1 MEKSERP
8 KASRRED
15 GIDLISNMPDH
26 ILLLILSRLKSTEEV
41 IRSSILSRRW
51 RYLWTSIPSLYI
63 RCFRK
68 GMHFKKN
75 KFKEFVYRVLVNKSV
90 DLDRLHLFCSNY
102 YSMSTVGMWIYAAVR
117 RNVKELNLTFSP
129 KDNTKDIELPHCLV
143 ACGSLKVL
151 RLSLG
156 YNVLRLLNV
165 TGFPTLKV
173 LSLTCVDFLEDNN
186 LVKDFFQSCPLL
198 EDLRLDDCVLNKL
211 GLLCISCPKLKK
223 LTIGN
228 CYDDEEDMCGGIKI
242 CCPKL
247 VFLALKGHIAYK
259 FFFECLDSLKEA
271 EIEPKLMDN
280 TISVF
285 SGISQVESLLIDVN
299 FFTQCINTAFDPSL
313 PNLKT
318 LVLSTTIGA
327 FTMEEF
333 NRILKYY
340 PKLESLKLIVI
351 EELWREE
358 QEVHEGDPRSI
369 FTNDVKR
376 VEIFELNG
384 EKPKLVIDLEEKVL
398 LEIVFSWGKKFKYS
412 H

>member
-68 GMHFKKN
+68 
-75 KFKEFVYRVLVNKSV
+75 
-90 DLDRLHLFCSNY
+90 
-102 YSMSTVGMWIYAAVR
+102 
-117 RNVKELNLTFSP
+117 
-129 KDNTKDIELPHCLV
+129 
-143 ACGSLKVL
+143 
-151 RLSLG
+151 
-156 YNVLRLLNV
+156 
-165 TGFPTLKV
+165 
-173 LSLTCVDFLEDNN
+173 
-186 LVKDFFQSCPLL
+186 
-198 EDLRLDDCVLNKL
+198 
-211 GLLCISCPKLKK
+211 
-223 LTIGN
+223 
-228 CYDDEEDMCGGIKI
+228 
-242 CCPKL
+242 
-247 VFLALKGHIAYK
+247 
-259 FFFECLDSLKEA
+259 DSLKEA

>member
-1 MEKSERP
+1 ME
-8 KASRRED
+8 
-15 GIDLISNMPDH
+15 
-26 ILLLILSRLKSTEEV
+26 V
-41 IRSSILSRRW
+41 
-51 RYLWTSIPSLYI
+51 
-63 RCFRK
+63 
-68 GMHFKKN
+68 
-75 KFKEFVYRVLVNKSV
+75 FVDFNSV
-90 DLDRLHLFCSNY
+90 SVHTLFSK
-102 YSMSTVGMWIYAAVR
+102 SMSTVGMWIYAAVR